1 MKKLFHLFLVVLVL
15 ISTVHVEVKADKNQP
30 LYPVYPLTRNEEAEW
45 NEKEGVWIIHR
56 ENVDP
61 LVDAWMVQWDSAK
74 LNKFIADSK
83 KPYHI
88 PVKNTF
94 IVKFRENYYR
104 NEETY
109 ASLGAAVVLEAKRS
123 RRFVLVNVD
132 NSPANEDQYRIWP
145 HLGLLQVG
153 TAAYEEGYDVVLW
166 DELVKGHV
174 DLTKIVKPGDI
185 VGLSLVVSFT
195 ERGVELAR
203 QAKQL
208 GARYVIAGNDAAI
221 FRATQLLKLP
231 DKPID
236 AVFTSN
242 STNAVRQFF
251 REIISK
257 DISEIGIPEVATSPE
272 GAILHS
278 NDSATLTLELKQ
290 RKEQPP
296 DKLDGFLIPRFEL
309 YDTAYWEQVWKTY
322 RSQYG
327 HKHANP
333 AAMKGAIINLAQG
346 CTRTQGREAC
356 SYCTIFGVADVRVP
370 EEAYLIKLLEQ
381 YEAFGLNN
389 LYNITD
395 SAFEMMPLVKRLQ
408 TIGFKTGSLE
418 IYGRALGLAEHPKLL
433 DTWLSFVDER
443 LLINCGMDSG
453 DERMLQ
459 QGIVK
464 AHRGSGSRLNE
475 NRQAILNIKGSGA
488 HLYYS
493 VILGSPGETRE
504 SCQKTLDFIGWSL
517 SELGTQLD
525 LVEADIYWLNFG
537 SAASRVFHDFD
548 YAQELSAIAGKSIT
562 REQWHHDFAQHA
574 NALNVPWSVEQ
585 AWYHRFTNIDVE
597 TAYEYQAKVRQ
608 LTSQHP
614 GHITPRD
621 YAFKSPDDK
630 A

>member
-1 MKKLFHLFLVVLVL
+1 MTRLLFVCLLIVSLFE
-15 ISTVHVEVKADKNQP
+15 VHMKADKNR
-30 LYPVYPLTRNEEAEW
+30 PVYPLLAMNDSVEWDEEE
-45 NEKEGVWIIHR
+45 EVWIDR
-56 ENVDP
+56 NVYLDLWVFQETNKEIRDRVISHYKQP
-61 LVDAWMVQWDSAK
+61 LRT
-74 LNKFIADSK
+74 
-83 KPYHI
+83 
-88 PVKNTF
+88 PVHKTVIITLRYNIFTRPE
-94 IVKFRENYYR
+94 IG
-104 NEETY
+104 T
-109 ASLGAAVVLEAKRS
+109 ALGATVMLKTKRQ
-123 RRFVLVNVD
+123 RRLVLVNVD

-145 HLGLLQVG
+145 HLGLLYVG
-153 TAAYEEGYDVVLW
+153 TAAYEEGWDVILW
-166 DELVKGHV
+166 DELIQGHAKLDELV
-174 DLTKIVKPGDI
+174 QPGDI
-185 VGLSLVVSFT
+185 VGFSLVVSFT

-221 FRATQLLKLP
+221 FRASQLLALS

-251 REIISK
+251 REIGNK
-257 DISEIGIPEVATSPE
+257 DISEISIPEVATSPE
-272 GAILHS
+272 RAILHS
-278 NDSATLTLELKQ
+278 NDSTTLTLELKQ
-290 RKEQPP
+290 RKEQLHEALEPP
-296 DKLDGFLIPRFEL
+296 DGFLIPRFEL

-346 CTRTQGREAC
+346 CTRTQGKEAC

-370 EEAYLIKLLEQ
+370 KELYLTKLLER

-408 TIGFKTGSLE
+408 AIGFKTGSLE
-418 IYGRALGLAEHPKLL
+418 IYGRALGLAEHRKLL

-453 DERMLQ
+453 DEQMLQ
-459 QGIVK
+459 RGIVK

-475 NRQAILNIKGSGA
+475 NRQAILNLKGSGA

-504 SCQKTLDFIGWSL
+504 SCQRTLDFIRWSL
-517 SELGTQLD
+517 GELGTQLD

-537 SAASRVFHDFD
+537 SASSRVFYDFE
-548 YAQELSAIAGKSIT
+548 YAQQLAAITGKSIT

-585 AWYHRFTNIDVE
+585 AWYHWFTQIDVE
-597 TAYEYQAKVRQ
+597 TAYEFQAQVRQ

-614 GHITPRD
+614 DHITPRD
-621 YAFKSPDDK
+621 YAFKPPEDK